1 MRITLR
7 EVSGGMLRRSRVVG
21 GGEPVILDKEWDES
35 VLKVNEADVLKLPS
49 HGGINQVR
57 LEVQFGISLLTAPSC
72 VGGTK
77 IP

>member
-1 MRITLR
+1 M
-7 EVSGGMLRRSRVVG
+7 GGK
-21 GGEPVILDKEWDES
+21 PVILDKEWDES
-35 VLKVNEADVLKLPS
+35 VLKVNEADVLKFTS

-57 LEVQFGISLLTAPSC
+57 LEVQLCISLLAAPSC